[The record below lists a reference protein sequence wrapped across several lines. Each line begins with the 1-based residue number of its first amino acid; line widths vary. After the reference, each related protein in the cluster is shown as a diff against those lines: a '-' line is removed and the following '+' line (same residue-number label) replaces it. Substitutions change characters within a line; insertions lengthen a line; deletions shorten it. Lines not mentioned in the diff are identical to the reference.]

1 MIRKAVSRAILPSAV
16 IAAIVIAAVAGW
28 QERTPPV
35 AAVPATPTFAN
46 EASCQGCHTR
56 QFEDWVGSH
65 HQRAMQ
71 PATSETVLADFNDQ
85 MLASDVETTRFFR
98 RDDGF
103 WINTLNEDGEPQD
116 YRVAYTFGVE
126 PLQQYLIELP
136 DGRLQA
142 HPAAWDVLA
151 KRWFHLYDGNGVD
164 SMHPLHWTKPQQNAD
179 FMCIE
184 CHTTGFQRGYDAATH
199 TFDSQWQALGVG
211 CQGCHGPASNHLEWA
226 NGRLADDAARGF
238 KQPLL
243 RSGEASEPEVC
254 ARCHSRRAPLGNGHE
269 HGMPLLDDYLPMN
282 LSAELY
288 EVDGKIKDEVF
299 EYGSFQQSRMHAV
312 GVVCSDCH
320 NPHSAELRA
329 PANAVCTQCHSPA
342 ATARRS
348 GINASGLLAKN
359 YDDPAHHHHP
369 PGSAGSQCKS
379 CHMPGRTYMGNDLR
393 RDHSFTSPHPME
405 ARALGHSDACLDCHA
420 NRKDDV
426 LQAAFARWYPDASP
440 RDGGYARALHAA
452 RNGLPGAAEGL
463 SQQLARSDLADIRRA
478 TLLSEL
484 ANYPSV
490 AAQRAI
496 IEALSHTSPL
506 VRRAAIE
513 SLPALLPPQH
523 QATLYHSFRND
534 PVRAVRLAAA
544 WQWLQLE
551 DGSIDKRL
559 VEEYEQSQTTMLDR
573 AEAHYNLAG
582 LYQLT
587 GRQAEVEP
595 ALLRALQRDA
605 SFHSARIMLAQLR
618 EQVMNDARGALAL
631 LQEGLARYPQEAS
644 LQQAYGLMLVRLG
657 ENEQAVEAFR
667 RAHELAPNQADY
679 AYLHAVAVHS
689 NGEEDRAIAMLRE
702 ALTKFPASRPLRLAL
717 ISYLDAAGRQAEA
730 EPLFAALAAQNLGD
744 PLLQLRRRIQKPHEE
759 RVNR

>member
-1 MIRKAVSRAILPSAV
+1 MINKAVLWKLLAAAV
-16 IAAIVIAAVAGW
+16 IVPAVILVAGC
-28 QERTPPV
+28 QERTSPG
-35 AAVPATPTFAN
+35 AAATAASAFAD
-46 EASCQGCHTR
+46 EASCQGCHAQ
-56 QFEDWVGSH
+56 QFQDWLGSH

-71 PATSETVLADFNDQ
+71 PATDETVLADFNDKA
-85 MLASDVETTRFFR
+85 LASDVETTRFFR
-98 RDDGF
+98 RDEGF
-103 WINTLNEDGEPQD
+103 WINTKNEDGEQQD
-116 YRVAYTFGVE
+116 YRVAYTFGVA

-142 HPAAWDVLA
+142 HPAAWDVQA

-164 SMHPLHWTKPQQNAD
+164 SRHPLHWTKPQQNAD

-199 TFDSQWQALGVG
+199 TFESQWQAPGVG
-211 CQGCHGPASNHLEWA
+211 CQSCHGPASNHLEWA

-238 KQPLL
+238 QQPLL
-243 RSGEASEPEVC
+243 RSGEAAEPEVC
-254 ARCHSRRAPLGNGHE
+254 ARCHSRRTPLGNGHE
-269 HGMPLLDDYLPMN
+269 HGKPLLDDYLPMT
-282 LSAELY
+282 LSADLY

-299 EYGSFQQSRMHAV
+299 EYGSFQQSRMHAA

-342 ATARRS
+342 ATPRRS
-348 GINASGLLAKN
+348 GIDASRLLAKN

-369 PGSAGSQCKS
+369 PGSAGSQCTS
-379 CHMPGRTYMGNDLR
+379 CHMPGKTYMGNDLR
-393 RDHSFTSPHPME
+393 RDHSFTSPHPVE
-405 ARALGHSDACLDCHA
+405 ARALEHSDACLGCHA
-420 NRKDDV
+420 DRKADE

-440 RDGGYARALHAA
+440 RDGGYARALHGA

-463 SQQLARSDLADIRRA
+463 LQQLARGDLADIRRA

-490 AAQRAI
+490 DAQRAVM
-496 IEALSHTSPL
+496 EALSHASPL

-513 SLPALLPPQH
+513 LLPVLLPPQH

-534 PVRAVRLAAA
+534 PVRAVRLAVA

-559 VEEYEQSQTTMLDR
+559 VEEYENSQNTMLDR

-587 GRQAEVEP
+587 GRRAEVEP
-595 ALLRALQRDA
+595 ALRRALQRDP
-605 SFHSARIMLAQLR
+605 SFQPARVMLAQWR
-618 EQVMNDARGALAL
+618 EQAMSDVEGAQAL
-631 LQEGLARYPQEAS
+631 LQEGMARYPQDAS
-644 LQQAYGLMLVRLG
+644 LHQAHGLMLVRLG
-657 ENEQAVEAFR
+657 ENEKAVKAFR
-667 RAHELAPNQADY
+667 RAHELAPDQADY
-679 AYLHAVAVHS
+679 AYLHAVAVHG
-689 NGEEDRAIAMLRE
+689 NGEEDEAIAILRE
-702 ALTKFPASRPLRLAL
+702 ALAKFPANRQLRLAL
-717 ISYLDAAGRQAEA
+717 ISYLHAAGRQAQI
-730 EPLFAALAAQNLGD
+730 EPLLAALAAQNPQD
-744 PLLQLRRRIQKPHEE
+744 PLLRQRRRLQ
-759 RVNR
+759 